1 MAETH
6 PSTLTAAPAAAV
18 PVTPDA
24 FLADRMAFWGRF
36 TGFTLKTTVSIFIFC
51 GWLWWCAISGFSLL
65 HIVTLPIAVGIATMV
80 L

>member
-6 PSTLTAAPAAAV
+6 HTAIASQARLP

-24 FLADRMAFWGRF
+24 FMADRTAFWDRF
-36 TGFTLKTTVSIFIFC
+36 TGFTLKTTVSLFIFC

-65 HIVTLPIAVGIATMV
+65 HVVTLPIAVGVVAMV